1 MKCISAKQEDIDINI
16 VLKVVY
22 CSPPLFNDK
31 IKGHFPMI
39 SSFRFYI
46 YNDSL
51 HFMLNYNDLFTL
63 SVSFYCNKI
72 WNYIVFL

>member
-39 SSFRFYI
+39 SSFLFSFTDFTYTTT
-46 YNDSL
+46 
-51 HFMLNYNDLFTL
+51 HFI
-63 SVSFYCNKI
+63 SC
-72 WNYIVFL
+72 